1 MSIFLSVI
9 IQLQTRQHLIFSV
22 LQGLQS
28 VPLKKSFH
36 FHLRSD
42 VLHEHFSVSY
52 HPPTDEA
59 TSHIQCLARIAINQ
73 FHLRS
78 DVLHEHFT
86 VSYYTATIE
95 ETSHIQCLT
104 RIATMLLIELL
115 YLIRISLLK
124 TLQNITMLNQI
135 CRVQCWIAKCISSTQ
150 MQNMNLLQKNFK
162 LIEIKVEKMQ
172 KVFKICFSSIFLT
185 AMCNAGSKTSLGQGW
200 GLCRKSIMVPVMV
213 LLNNHTLSYSSPV
226 RLSPNP
232 IISPSSEIRFLLI
245 GVGAEESYNW

>member
-9 IQLQTRQHLIFSV
+9 IPLRTRQHLIFSV

-42 VLHEHFSVSY
+42 VLHEHFYVSY
-52 HPPTDEA
+52 HPATDEA

-104 RIATMLLIELL
+104 RIATVLLIELL

-124 TLQNITMLNQI
+124 TLQNISI
-135 CRVQCWIAKCISSTQ
+135 RFAGSSVGIAKCISSTQ
-150 MQNMNLLQKNFK
+150 MQKIEKIK

-172 KVFKICFSSIFLT
+172 KVF
-185 AMCNAGSKTSLGQGW
+185 
-200 GLCRKSIMVPVMV
+200 
-213 LLNNHTLSYSSPV
+213 
-226 RLSPNP
+226 
-232 IISPSSEIRFLLI
+232 
-245 GVGAEESYNW
+245 

>member
-1 MSIFLSVI
+1 MSIFQSVI
-9 IQLQTRQHLIFSV
+9 IQLRTRQHLIFSV
-22 LQGLQS
+22 LQRLQS

-59 TSHIQCLARIAINQ
+59 TSHIQCL
-73 FHLRS
+73 
-78 DVLHEHFT
+78 
-86 VSYYTATIE
+86 
-95 ETSHIQCLT
+95 T
-104 RIATMLLIELL
+104 RIATVLLIELL

-162 LIEIKVEKMQ
+162 FIEIKVEKMQ
-172 KVFKICFSSIFLT
+172 KVVFKICFSSIFLT
-185 AMCNAGSKTSLGQGW
+185 DCNVQCWIQNVIRIGMGTMQD
-200 GLCRKSIMVPVMV
+200 I
-213 LLNNHTLSYSSPV
+213 NNGASDG
-226 RLSPNP
+226 
-232 IISPSSEIRFLLI
+232 SSEQSHTFLFFSCETVPKSQKMIKIKIQTRRHIYCQHCHTAHFSALCHHLTI
-245 GVGAEESYNW
+245 TI